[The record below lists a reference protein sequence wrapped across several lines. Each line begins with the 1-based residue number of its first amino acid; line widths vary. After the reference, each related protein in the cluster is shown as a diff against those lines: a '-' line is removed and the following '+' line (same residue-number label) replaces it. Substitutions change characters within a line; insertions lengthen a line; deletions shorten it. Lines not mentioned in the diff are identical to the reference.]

1 MISVMFALP
10 YLLKEAELQN
20 LSVGF
25 IKEKNECQLFGIEFV
40 VKSVTL
46 FP

>member
-10 YLLKEAELQN
+10 YLLKEAQPQN
-20 LSVGF
+20 LSVSC
-25 IKEKNECQLFGIEFV
+25 IKEKNQCQLFGIEFV